1 MLKMTEE
8 KENNNKPFK
17 IGMSLR
23 KYAAALLCG
32 WTAIIASSLFLTVR
46 HHRVTMLDTV
56 RIQANA
62 LLDKDVLFRKW
73 NADHGGVYAP
83 VTEETRPNPYL
94 EGVVS
99 ERDIQSPSGKKL
111 TLINPAYMTRQIH
124 ELGKLDKSSFGHI
137 TSLKPI
143 RPENAPDPWERSAL
157 AAFEKGVKEVSSL
170 EMMEGAEYMRVMR
183 PLITEKRCLKCHER
197 QGYKEGDIRG
207 GLSVSVPMAPM
218 IAASEA
224 EVQSE
229 YAVHFIMWLF
239 GSLMIGIGSIRLEHK
254 DKERSKAEEQIRHQ
268 NELLNNILDSM
279 THPFYVIDANDYTIK
294 LSNHAA
300 HLEINDKNKTCYEL
314 THNKNTPCDDTE
326 HPCTIRK
333 IKETKAAVT
342 LEHIHHDKDGNPRIV
357 EVHGYPVFDN
367 NGDVAQVIEYNLDIT
382 ERKQAD
388 DERRHLNKELQ
399 QIIYVTSHDLR
410 SPLVN
415 VEGYHKEIRY
425 SLEALNRILKE
436 IDIPVDKKEKIAF
449 IIDKD
454 IPESVKYID
463 ASVVKMD
470 ALLSGL
476 LRLSRSGRTE
486 LEMEKLDMNRLV
498 SDVLNTLE
506 YQFKE
511 QGARHEAAE
520 LPPCSGDDKHINQ
533 VFSNLIG
540 NALKYL
546 DPERPGAIS
555 ISGYKK
561 NGQVVY
567 CVEDNGIGIPPEHLG
582 KIFDIFH
589 QVQRGKGGEGLGL
602 SIVKKIV
609 ERHNGKVWVESEF
622 GKGSKF
628 FVSLPG

>member
-1 MLKMTEE
+1 MTEE

-17 IGMSLR
+17 YGMSLR
-23 KYAAALLCG
+23 KYTAALLFS
-32 WTAIIASSLFLTVR
+32 WTVIIAVSLLLNIK
-46 HHRVTMLDTV
+46 HHRNTMFDTA
-56 RIQANA
+56 RIQAQTLIEKD
-62 LLDKDVLFRKW
+62 LLYRRW
-73 NADHGGVYAP
+73 NAGHGGLYAF
-83 VTEETRPNPYL
+83 VTQETQPNPYL

-99 ERDIQSPSGKKL
+99 ERDIQTPSGKEL
-111 TLINPAYMTRQIH
+111 TLINPAYMTRQVN

-143 RPENAPDPWERSAL
+143 RSENAADPWERSAL
-157 AAFEKGVKEVSSL
+157 EAFEKGVKEVSSL
-170 EMMEGAEYMRVMR
+170 EMIEGAEYMRLMR
-183 PLITEKRCLKCHER
+183 VLIAEKRCLICHER

-207 GLSVSVPMAPM
+207 GLSVSIPMAPM

-229 YAVHFIMWLF
+229 YVVHFVMWLF
-239 GSLMIGIGSIRLEHK
+239 GSLMLGIGLIKLERK
-254 DKERSKAEEQIRHQ
+254 DKERSQAEEQIRHQ
-268 NELLNNILDSM
+268 NDLLNNILNSM

-300 HLEINDKNKTCYEL
+300 HLEITEKNMTCYEL
-314 THNKNTPCDDTE
+314 THNRNTPCDDSE
-326 HPCTIRK
+326 HPCTIKR
-333 IKETKAAVT
+333 IKETKKAVT

-357 EVHGYPVFDN
+357 EVHGYPIFDS
-367 NGDVAQVIEYNLDIT
+367 NGNVSQVIEYNLDIT

-388 DERRHLNKELQ
+388 EDRKLLNKELQ

-425 SLEALNRILKE
+425 SLEALSTILKE
-436 IDIPVDKKEKIAF
+436 IDIPEDKKEKIAF

-486 LEMEKLDMNRLV
+486 LHMEKIDMKRLV
-498 SDVLNTLE
+498 SDVFDTLE

-511 QGARHEAAE
+511 KGASHEAGE
-520 LPPCSGDDKHINQ
+520 LPSCTGDDKHINQ

-540 NALKYL
+540 NALKYF
-546 DPERPGAIS
+546 DPLRPGVIKV
-555 ISGYKK
+555 SGYKK
-561 NGQVVY
+561 DGQAFY
-567 CVEDNGIGIPPEHLG
+567 CVEDNGIGIPPEHLD

-609 ERHNGKVWVESEF
+609 ERHNGKVWVESEV
-622 GKGSKF
+622 GKGSRF
-628 FVSLPG
+628 YVSLPV